1 MKTLSVECFCGGPN
15 SFYPEKIMKG
25 KPLSIKKWPNKH
37 AVNYRQRIRMQK
49 KRTKNENLRCENLS
63 EYGKGIRQENVR
75 SKTKELSGSLPYA
88 LSVRPT
94 LITVSSEECQ
104 DVTTA
109 CQIVDA
115 NGTLRAQARNV
126 RVQTIYYK
134 QDIIIP
140 VRHDQRREKEDR
152 QTPKSK
158 LLYSRKKAFLPD
170 SWRAISNWQFLIK
183 SFVSVL
189 SLFQC
194 FDFSFVIPR
203 KVKK

>member
-115 NGTLRAQARNV
+115 NGTLRA
-126 RVQTIYYK
+126 
-134 QDIIIP
+134 
-140 VRHDQRREKEDR
+140 
-152 QTPKSK
+152 
-158 LLYSRKKAFLPD
+158 
-170 SWRAISNWQFLIK
+170 
-183 SFVSVL
+183 
-189 SLFQC
+189 
-194 FDFSFVIPR
+194 
-203 KVKK
+203 